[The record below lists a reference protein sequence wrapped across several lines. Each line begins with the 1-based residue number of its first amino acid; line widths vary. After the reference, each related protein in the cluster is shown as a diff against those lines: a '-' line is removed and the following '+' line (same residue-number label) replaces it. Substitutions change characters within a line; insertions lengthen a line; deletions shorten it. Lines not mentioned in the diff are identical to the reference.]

1 MEKSTKHKEKD
12 QGVESVYALSK
23 ALQSSPELAA
33 KVRSAAQPSDIIE
46 IAKSI
51 NIDLSISLLRR
62 FSKQLSAPYWPWDN
76 QPDLV
81 RRKFFEA
88 MGDGAKG
95 T

>member
-1 MEKSTKHKEKD
+1 MEKPNQQDENKQD
-12 QGVESVYALSK
+12 LESVYALSK

-33 KVRSAAQPSDIIE
+33 KVHSATNPSEIVA

-76 QPDLV
+76 KADEV
-81 RRKFFEA
+81 RRKFFES
-88 MGDGAKG
+88 MSDGEKKP
-95 T
+95 